1 MTKIYLMDAATGEE
15 VLRDMTDEEEA
26 HHQAMKK
33 EVSDMQSQAAKAE
46 SDKAALLAKLGIS
59 AEEAQLLIS

>member
-33 EVSDMQSQAAKAE
+33 
-46 SDKAALLAKLGIS
+46 
-59 AEEAQLLIS
+59 